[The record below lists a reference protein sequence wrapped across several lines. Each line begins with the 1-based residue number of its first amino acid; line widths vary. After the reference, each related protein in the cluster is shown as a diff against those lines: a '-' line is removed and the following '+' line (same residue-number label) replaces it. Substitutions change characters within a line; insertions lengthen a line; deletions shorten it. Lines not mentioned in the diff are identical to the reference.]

1 MHHVETMA
9 YAGQVPWHGVGS
21 QLAPGQSIEVWR
33 ERAGMNWSLEEAEVR
48 FAAEAEDQYPV
59 RAFPGQK
66 VLYRS
71 DTKRPLAVVSK
82 RYQVVQ
88 PREILEFYRDLTRYS
103 GFELETAGVLRG
115 GRKFWALARTGQ
127 GVALKGQDQ
136 VNGYLLLATACD
148 GTLATTAQFTSV
160 RVVCNNTLQVA
171 VGDRTGAIKV
181 PHRSAFDADRVKSQ
195 LGIAVEGWHG
205 FVERM
210 RILCETPV
218 NPDSVDGVLRN
229 LLTYPVAQNGKAVV
243 NEQAVAKVR
252 ALYDGQGRGA
262 SLKTSKGTVFGLL
275 NSITEFVDHQGMI
288 IAGDSAQSQVTA
300 RFPGTVRA
308 LMANVGD
315 NVKAGQVLATVD
327 SNLSLSA
334 YSINAPRSGVVVTR
348 AAQVGGGAAE
358 GQVLFEIA
366 DLSQVWVDVH
376 VFGAEAASLRPGDEI
391 EVVDLYGGEPSVGR
405 LQRILPGTAIASQSV
420 VGRAVLENP
429 ASNWRPGAGV
439 NVRITTASENADL
452 VVPQSAVQSMD
463 GRDAVFVR
471 TGDTYTSHP
480 VTLGKRDATH
490 VQVLEG
496 VAASDEVVVE
506 QSYLI
511 KADIE
516 KSAAGHDH

>member
-9 YAGQVPWHGVGS
+9 YAGQVPWHGIGS

-48 FAAEAEDQYPV
+48 FAAEAEGQYPV

-160 RVVCNNTLQVA
+160 RVVCNNTLQIA

-210 RILCETPV
+210 RILCETSV
-218 NPDSVDGVLRN
+218 DPDSVDGVLRN
-229 LLTYPVAQNGKAVV
+229 LLTYPAAQNGKVIV

-252 ALYDGQGRGA
+252 ALYGGEGRGS
-262 SLKTSKGTVFGLL
+262 SLRTSKGTAFGLL
-275 NSITEFVDHQGMI
+275 NSITEFVDHHRR
-288 IAGDSAQSQVTA
+288 AQSTENRLDAAWFGQ
-300 RFPGTVRA
+300 GA
-308 LMANVGD
+308 LLKQ
-315 NVKAGQVLATVD
+315 KAWRELLG
-327 SNLSLSA
+327 
-334 YSINAPRSGVVVTR
+334 
-348 AAQVGGGAAE
+348 
-358 GQVLFEIA
+358 
-366 DLSQVWVDVH
+366 
-376 VFGAEAASLRPGDEI
+376 EAA
-391 EVVDLYGGEPSVGR
+391 
-405 LQRILPGTAIASQSV
+405 
-420 VGRAVLENP
+420 
-429 ASNWRPGAGV
+429 
-439 NVRITTASENADL
+439 
-452 VVPQSAVQSMD
+452 
-463 GRDAVFVR
+463 
-471 TGDTYTSHP
+471 
-480 VTLGKRDATH
+480 
-490 VQVLEG
+490 
-496 VAASDEVVVE
+496 
-506 QSYLI
+506 
-511 KADIE
+511 
-516 KSAAGHDH
+516 

>member
-9 YAGQVPWHGVGS
+9 YAGQVPWHGIGS
-21 QLAPGQSIEVWR
+21 QLAPGQSIEVWG

-160 RVVCNNTLQVA
+160 RVVCNNTLQIA

-210 RILCETPV
+210 RVFCETPV
-218 NPDSVDGVLRN
+218 NPDAVDGVLRN
-229 LLTYPVAQNGKAVV
+229 LLTYPAAENGKAVV

-262 SLKTSKGTVFGLL
+262 NLKTSKGTAFGLL
-275 NSITEFVDHQGMI
+275 NSITEFVDHHRR
-288 IAGDSAQSQVTA
+288 AQSTENRLDAAWFGQ
-300 RFPGTVRA
+300 GA
-308 LMANVGD
+308 LLKQ
-315 NVKAGQVLATVD
+315 KAWKELLG
-327 SNLSLSA
+327 
-334 YSINAPRSGVVVTR
+334 
-348 AAQVGGGAAE
+348 
-358 GQVLFEIA
+358 
-366 DLSQVWVDVH
+366 
-376 VFGAEAASLRPGDEI
+376 EAA
-391 EVVDLYGGEPSVGR
+391 
-405 LQRILPGTAIASQSV
+405 
-420 VGRAVLENP
+420 
-429 ASNWRPGAGV
+429 
-439 NVRITTASENADL
+439 
-452 VVPQSAVQSMD
+452 
-463 GRDAVFVR
+463 
-471 TGDTYTSHP
+471 
-480 VTLGKRDATH
+480 
-490 VQVLEG
+490 
-496 VAASDEVVVE
+496 
-506 QSYLI
+506 
-511 KADIE
+511 
-516 KSAAGHDH
+516 